1 MQTGICLLHKARNE
15 KQYIAKIKFYYYEN
29 NQSYT
34 IANGPDGSL
43 SQSRQ

>member
-1 MQTGICLLHKARNE
+1 MK
-15 KQYIAKIKFYYYEN
+15 KPYIVKMKFYCYEN

-34 IANGPDGSL
+34 IANDSDGSL

>member
-1 MQTGICLLHKARNE
+1 M
-15 KQYIAKIKFYYYEN
+15 KQEFAFCIRQKTKKLYIAKIKFYCYEN
-29 NQSYT
+29 NQSYI